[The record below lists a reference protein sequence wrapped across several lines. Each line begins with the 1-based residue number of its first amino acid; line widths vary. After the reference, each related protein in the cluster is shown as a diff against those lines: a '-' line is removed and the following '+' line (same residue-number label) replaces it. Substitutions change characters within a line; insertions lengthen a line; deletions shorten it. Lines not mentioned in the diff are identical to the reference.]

1 MAPPTPR
8 NSGRLLD
15 FRSDT
20 VTRPTDAMRQAAF
33 EAEVGDDVYGEDP
46 TVNRLQEYA
55 AKIMG
60 KEAALLVPTGTMGNL
75 SAVLAHCPERGTE
88 VLLGDN
94 CHIYNY
100 EGGGISA
107 LGGLAFHVMHN
118 EPNGEILLEDL
129 QAAIRPDD
137 AHCSRTGLVCLE
149 SSHNRCGGTV
159 LSLEYMAT
167 VKKWADSLGIPVHL
181 DGARVFNAAEA
192 LGVSVGSIAAHVTT
206 IQFCLSKGMGAPIG
220 SMVAGPKDFIAR
232 VRKYRKML
240 GGGMRQAGIIAAPG
254 MLALKETLTQLPEDH
269 ANARILA
276 RGLAKLPLVSI
287 NLDTVE
293 TNIII
298 FQLKHGAPDKAV
310 FLRNLRERHGV
321 LMSGFLKGVRAVT
334 HFDVTAEDCKYAL
347 MAVEECLQLGE
358 VHSNGEM
365 NGKAR
370 KELHQNVNGSL
381 KGYE

>member
-1 MAPPTPR
+1 
-8 NSGRLLD
+8 
-15 FRSDT
+15 
-20 VTRPTDAMRQAAF
+20 MRRAAF

-46 TVNRLQEYA
+46 AVNRLQEYA

-60 KEAALLVPTGTMGNL
+60 KEAALLVPSGTMGNL

-100 EGGGISA
+100 EAGGISA
-107 LGGLAFHVMHN
+107 LGGIAFHVLHN
-118 EPNGEILLEDL
+118 EPNGEILLENL

-137 AHCSRTGLVCLE
+137 LHASPTGLVCLE

-159 LSLEYMAT
+159 LSLEYMSA
-167 VKKWADSLGIPVHL
+167 VKQWAESLGIPVHL
-181 DGARVFNAAEA
+181 DGARVFNAAVA
-192 LGVSVGSIAAHVTT
+192 LGVSLATITQHVTT
-206 IQFCLSKGMGAPIG
+206 VQFCLSKGMGAPVG
-220 SMVAGPKDFIAR
+220 SMVAGPKDFIVR
-232 VRKYRKML
+232 VKKYRKLL

-254 MLALKETLTQLPEDH
+254 MVALKETMTQLPKDH
-269 ANARILA
+269 SNARKLA
-276 RGLAKLPLVSI
+276 EDLSKLPLIII
-287 NLDTVE
+287 NLDYVQ

-298 FQLKHGAPDKAV
+298 FQLKEGAPDKAV

-334 HFDVTAEDCKYAL
+334 HFDVSAEDCRYAL
-347 MAVEECLQLGE
+347 SAVEECLQLHE
-358 VHSNGEM
+358 VESNGHISE
-365 NGKAR
+365 KAK
-370 KELHQNVNGSL
+370 KELHQQVNGTL